1 MYQIA
6 ICDDEVSELDKV
18 EQILQSYQ
26 TPLMQGGFEIRR
38 FADPEELLL
47 QMTTQDYQPDLIF
60 MDIYLPGTTGIEMAR
75 KLRDRGNACKIV
87 FLTLSQEHALEAF
100 GVEAFSYLV
109 KPVTREKLLAV
120 LDKVLKRLANE
131 LPRYISLMVEDRL
144 LKVEPNDIIYCEA
157 QRKQQCVHLKEGRSI
172 FLRVT
177 MTKLAELLCTHRMFA
192 KLGVSYIVNLEHIEQ
207 LGTQM
212 LQIDNGT
219 KIFLP
224 RGSYKE
230 LREKFFHYVM
240 KTEECC

>member
-1 MYQIA
+1 M
-6 ICDDEVSELDKV
+6 
-18 EQILQSYQ
+18 
-26 TPLMQGGFEIRR
+26 
-38 FADPEELLL
+38 
-47 QMTTQDYQPDLIF
+47 
-60 MDIYLPGTTGIEMAR
+60 
-75 KLRDRGNACKIV
+75 
-87 FLTLSQEHALEAF
+87 
-100 GVEAFSYLV
+100 
-109 KPVTREKLLAV
+109 

-212 LQIDNGT
+212 LQLDNGT